1 MTRNTANVLSR
12 IVGRGAIG
20 IVLLVLAATPGV
32 ALAGEDDG
40 GGNPPPVTDTQ
51 PTQPTPPTPVPVL
64 PAPPVTQTPTPPAA
78 PTPAPKPKRQT
89 HKRTR
94 SSHQTTQ
101 PVVERTTTVST
112 VSTADTQTIPQGG
125 VQAGEGGTS
134 QHGSSSAL
142 LGAGSGLLA
151 FGIAAG
157 VGARR
162 RRSISR

>member
-1 MTRNTANVLSR
+1 MTRNPANVLSR

-78 PTPAPKPKRQT
+78 PTPKPKRQT

-94 SSHQTTQ
+94 STHQTTQ
-101 PVVERTTTVST
+101 PVVERATTVST